1 MSLDPALLL
10 WSIPMKLTRYMPF
23 VLATLISVGLASA
36 KADEPANASVHIY
49 NWYDYIAPNTMKDF
63 QKEAGISA
71 VYDVF
76 DNSDVM

>member
-1 MSLDPALLL
+1 
-10 WSIPMKLTRYMPF
+10 MKSTRYMPF
-23 VLATLISVGLASA
+23 VLVTLFSVGLACA
-36 KADEPANASVHIY
+36 KADEPAKSSVHVY

-76 DNSDVM
+76 DNSDVMQSKLMAGRSG